1 MGPLFTSQEIRERVM
16 ALGPFFHE
24 PRNWKASRTPTGPL
38 FTSLEI
44 RERVMS
50 LGPFFHELENKGAN

>member
-1 MGPLFTSQEIRERVM
+1 M

-24 PRNWKASRTPTGPL
+24 LENQIANYTPTGPL

-44 RERVMS
+44 LERVMVQWS
-50 LGPFFHELENKGAN
+50 EIVWEETVSA